1 MGAHWSGGPPRLGDG
16 TPAPEEST
24 GRLLFHILASID
36 EFQRELIV
44 KGTHEGLA
52 AARARAYRRPEAET
66 RQSPAAAGPSDV
78 RRDGRGRQATPH
90 RGGHRRRA
98 WHQPPDG
105 LQGTLPRGGEV
116 TGGIHWRR
124 ETSLVCH

>member
-1 MGAHWSGGPPRLGDG
+1 
-16 TPAPEEST
+16 
-24 GRLLFHILASID
+24 LFHILASID

-44 KGTHEGLA
+44 EGTHEGLA
-52 AARARAYRRPEAET
+52 AARTRAYRRPEAET
-66 RQSPAAAGPSDV
+66 R
-78 RRDGRGRQATPH
+78 
-90 RGGHRRRA
+90 
-98 WHQPPDG
+98 HQPPDG